1 MEKPT
6 KPTIRTI
13 DGKEHEMIDL
23 TGRAYRLASEFDNN
37 QPQITDADFIERH
50 AAITAEFFSGVTKD
64 DILDMP
70 LEEILP
76 ASIAA
81 RRAVYSFT
89 WLKTQEVSKNSD
101 ADKEKEQ

>member
-6 KPTIRTI
+6 ITI
-13 DGKEHEMIDL
+13 DGKKHEMIAL
-23 TGRAYRLASEFDNN
+23 TGRTYRIASEFDNN

-50 AAITAEFFSGVTKD
+50 AALVAEFFSRVTKD
-64 DILDMP
+64 DVLDLP

-76 ASIAA
+76 ASIAV

-89 WLKTQEVSKNSD
+89 WLKTQEISKNFD
-101 ADKEKEQ
+101 EGKEQ